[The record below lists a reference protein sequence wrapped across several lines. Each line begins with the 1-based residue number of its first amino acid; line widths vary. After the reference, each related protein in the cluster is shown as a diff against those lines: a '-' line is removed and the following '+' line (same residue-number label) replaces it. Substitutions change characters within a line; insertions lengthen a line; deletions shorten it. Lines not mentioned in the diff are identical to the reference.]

1 VKCVTVTRYYGSN
14 MTNVWQEILM
24 LMTLEFSGEVV
35 NEKLYKNPSIFV
47 KVILK
52 NQWHLLYVDTV
63 YSNN

>member
-1 VKCVTVTRYYGSN
+1 

-35 NEKLYKNPSIFV
+35 HKKLYKNPSIFV